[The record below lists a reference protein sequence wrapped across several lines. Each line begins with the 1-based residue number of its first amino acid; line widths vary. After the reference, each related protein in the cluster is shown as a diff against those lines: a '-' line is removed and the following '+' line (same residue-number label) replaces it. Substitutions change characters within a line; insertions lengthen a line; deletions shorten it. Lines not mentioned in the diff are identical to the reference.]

1 MPGVRLS
8 LSPGSFH
15 SLWVDPVPCTTAC
28 WWWYSCACLS
38 ILFPLHQFQVYTAGE
53 DRGSPGSL
61 NEIVPMPSWGCGY
74 SPSTERSPL
83 CPGLGILPPPPIGG
97 RKAYHSG
104 GQPAFEWPNRVSQ
117 GSVTLI
123 QKLPLRTAG
132 S

>member
-1 MPGVRLS
+1 MRLS
-8 LSPGSFH
+8 PCQVGVVVTLQAQR
-15 SLWVDPVPCTTAC
+15 DPR
-28 WWWYSCACLS
+28 CALALES
-38 ILFPLHQFQVYTAGE
+38 Y
-53 DRGSPGSL
+53 
-61 NEIVPMPSWGCGY
+61 
-74 SPSTERSPL
+74 
-83 CPGLGILPPPPIGG
+83 PPPPIGG